1 MIIKKREVSDE
12 LKILMALDNRMELP
26 EKEKQHFRSM
36 KKGFEGELQYDD
48 WMNALE
54 PEPLILNDL
63 LLEVNGSLFQVDSL
77 VIFQDM
83 IYLID
88 VKNHEGDYYYDS
100 SGKLWTIFGKE
111 VKDPLLQLK
120 RSESLMR
127 QLLHTLGHNTTLKAS
142 VLYINPEFALFQA
155 PKDEPIIL
163 PAQLNR
169 FMKKL
174 NDVKSK
180 INVRNT
186 KLAEKLVSLHIP
198 VSPMAREHVYEYGEL
213 KKGVFCIGCGSV
225 VAEYQRPN
233 LLCTNCGESEHIEA
247 AILRNVDEFS
257 LLFPKEKI
265 TTNSVYD
272 WCGGSVQKR
281 TIQRYLIKN
290 LKVKGIRNWTYY
302 E

>member
-1 MIIKKREVSDE
+1 MIIKKREMSDE

-26 EKEKQHFRSM
+26 EKEKQHYRSM

-54 PEPLILNDL
+54 PEHLILNDL

-127 QLLHTLGHNTTLKAS
+127 QLLHTLGHNTTLKAC
-142 VLYINPEFALFQA
+142 VLYINPEFALLQA

-163 PAQLNR
+163 PAQQNR

-174 NDVKSK
+174 NSFKSK
-180 INVRNT
+180 ITARNT
-186 KLAEKLVSLHIP
+186 KLAEKLLSLHIP
-198 VSPMAREHVYEYGEL
+198 VSPMAREPLYEYGEL
-213 KKGVFCIGCGSV
+213 RKGVFCLGCGEV
-225 VAEYQRPN
+225 MVDYKRPD
-233 LLCTNCGESEHIEA
+233 LICTRCGTTEKRKA
-247 AILRNVDEFS
+247 AILRNIKEYR
-257 LLFPKEKI
+257 LLFPNRKI
-265 TTNSVYD
+265 TTNEIFD
-272 WCGGSVQKR
+272 WCGYSVPKR
-281 TIQRYLIKN
+281 TIYNILQQN
-290 LKVKGIRNWTYY
+290 LKVCGSNNSTYY